1 MADLVNTLAINKD
14 TVVFAKKETT
24 RNREAIPEATDV
36 IRVIGDGTI
45 RQPRNKITNPE
56 RVNSLSRQPR
66 LVGVFPPGEIS
77 FPFYLKPNGGVPRG
91 SDILESLFGRV
102 SEKGGYGTPV
112 SSITLD
118 NGGSSYTGA
127 PDVSISGGGGRGAT
141 ATATVASGAVTAIT
155 LDDGGSGYL
164 EAPTVSFS
172 GGGGSGA
179 TATAVIP
186 TGRVYRPLRP
196 TDSRPTVTVWIKKGH
211 TLWRCVGCVF
221 NEGTL
226 RISAGDTDQDYA
238 NANVTGFFSQRFITG
253 TDQRPDDGSPS
264 AKGGNN
270 NSPVTFDIV
279 DASKFSVGS
288 IIEADGLDEPL
299 IIEKIDGNNITV
311 KIHNPADPKGA
322 VEQVAA
328 GAEVRPWIPDVDDR
342 DKPVSG
348 ALGTASYEGETL
360 RLLSGEV
367 TINND
372 VEYLTGEKTTEVYP
386 ERFGN
391 GDRAVSATLS
401 ARFDANMS
409 RYFAQADAAEI
420 QSHDMALPAGN
431 KNGRIVHVFMPQWEL
446 DEPDVGDD
454 RVRQVT
460 LTGQAAPTS
469 EDNDEILLAFS

>member
-14 TVVFAKKETT
+14 TVVFAKEEAT
-24 RNREAIPEATDV
+24 RNQEAIPAGTDV
-36 IRVIGDGTI
+36 IRVIGDGTV

-77 FPFYLKPNGGVPRG
+77 FPFYLKPNGGVPKG
-91 SDILESLFGRV
+91 GAVLKSLFGRV
-102 SEKGGYGTPV
+102 EASGGYGSPL
-112 SSITLD
+112 SSISVGA
-118 NGGSSYTGA
+118 GGSGYTGA
-127 PDVSISGGGGRGAT
+127 PDVTISGGGGTGAT
-141 ATATVASGAVTAIT
+141 ATATVSSGAVTAIT
-155 LDDGGSGYL
+155 LTDKGHSYTAPPTIKIGGPG
-164 EAPTVSFS
+164 T
-172 GGGGSGA
+172 GA
-179 TATAVIP
+179 TATASLP
-186 TGRVYRPLRP
+186 TGQVYKLLRP
-196 TDSRPTVTVWIKKGH
+196 RDSRPTVTVWIKKGH

-226 RISAGDTDQDYA
+226 RVSAGDTDQDYA
-238 NANVTGFFSQRFITG
+238 NANVTGFFSQRRITG
-253 TDQRPDDGSPS
+253 SDELAAAPS
-264 AKGGNN
+264 G
-270 NSPVTFDIV
+270 V
-279 DASKFSVGS
+279 DATSISVEDGSKFSVGS
-288 IIEADGLDEPL
+288 RIVIKGQETIIV
-299 IIEKIDGNNITV
+299 TV
-311 KIHNPADPKGA
+311 SEISENVLTVSHNDWSAIPKKGDL
-322 VEQVAA
+322 VS
-328 GAEVRPWIPDVDDR
+328 PWIPTVSDS

-348 ALGTASYEGETL
+348 ALGTATYAGETL

-372 VEYLTGEKTTEVYP
+372 IEYLTGEKTTAVYP

-420 QSHDMALPAGN
+420 QSDPLVLPAGN
-431 KNGRIVHVFMPQWEL
+431 ADGRVVRIFMPQWEL

-460 LTGQAAPTS
+460 LTGQAAPTAQ
-469 EDNDEILLAFS
+469 DNDELNIAFL